1 MNCAK
6 ILKNTDN
13 EVQVRLLV
21 KVTVGEEKNKRDATE
36 GAIDVLS
43 DPVKSAQED
52 FKQFIDADSQKKTL
66 SKIFVLLLNTKINT
80 LEKIKKILLRIGTH
94 FFYQNNI
101 LQNNYFL
108 EKALT
113 QRSS

>member
-1 MNCAK
+1 MTCAK

-13 EVQVRLLV
+13 EAQVRLLL

-43 DPVKSAQED
+43 NPVKSAQED

-66 SKIFVLLLNTKINT
+66 SKIFVLLLNTKIDT
-80 LEKIKKILLRIGTH
+80 VEKIKKILKIATETT
-94 FFYQNNI
+94 I
-101 LQNNYFL
+101 
-108 EKALT
+108 KIW
-113 QRSS
+113 